1 MKKTEKIEIRL
12 SHEDKERLSR
22 MAENEGRT
30 ISQLVRGLIDKYLEL
45 SPTNIRRPVPKKT
58 LFLSSLV
65 SGIIGFVLS
74 YGLVKGNNPEYN
86 TTETRIVKNV
96 RISYD
101 NAWSVLAV
109 PLLDKYE
116 IEHSVQYGTEAE
128 LSIKIALHKN
138 AYGQYPANF
147 VFCLRQTDQCE
158 EMAKAEL
165 ILDPQTKTEINLLS
179 KDNHNISI
187 AARPHDTKY

>member
-22 MAENEGRT
+22 LAENEGRT
-30 ISQLVRGLIDKYLEL
+30 ISQLVRGLIEKYLEL

-65 SGIIGFVLS
+65 SGLIGFALS
-74 YGLVKGNNPEYN
+74 YGLVKNKSTAHS
-86 TTETRIVKNV
+86 TTEPRVVKNV

-109 PLLDKYE
+109 PLLEDYE
-116 IEHSVQYGTEAE
+116 IEHSVQYGTKAE

-138 AYGQYPANF
+138 EYGQYPASF
-147 VFCLRQTDQCE
+147 VFCLRQSNQCE

-165 ILDPQTKTEINLLS
+165 ILDAQTKTEINLLS